1 MKQTKH
7 ILTNILAHLLVL
19 AVVFP
24 AVVQF
29 THIFENHEHTFC
41 GDYKTH
47 LHEQNLDCE
56 FTKFISTVFHY
67 ESEYPELTITNTLL
81 PTPCFNYSSIIS
93 KRQSQSN
100 PLRGPPLFQQYC

>member
-7 ILTNILAHLLVL
+7 IVTTILAHLLVL

-24 AVVQF
+24 AVIQF

-47 LHEQNLDCE
+47 LHEQKLDCE
-56 FTKFISTVFHY
+56 FTKFISTVFHCENGY
-67 ESEYPELTITNTLL
+67 TELNETNTLHR
-81 PTPCFNYSSIIS
+81 TPCFNYSSIIS

-100 PLRGPPLFQQYC
+100 PLRGPPPFQHYC